1 VPSILDL
8 RRVARQKRL
17 VTTIF
22 TWVGVISCVLGG
34 AGALYQ
40 IAVLFETHRFLR
52 IRPRTPSRVETV
64 TVLMPLYGDEPGLAA
79 NLRAVL
85 DQDWPLL
92 QLVCGVQRADDP
104 AISVVREVQRERPD
118 ADLVLVIDARRHGSN
133 AKVSNLT
140 NMLPHARHAIL
151 VLLDSDMRPRRDWL
165 RAVAGEL
172 EATENGIVTCLYAGR
187 PASRVIWSRLGAQAI
202 DHGFFPSALLGWRLG
217 KRGCFGAT
225 IALSRATLERVGG
238 FARIEDELADDY
250 ALGAA
255 VVARNGG
262 DPRALR
268 LVPHLIDTGVNEP
281 DFRRLWAHELRW
293 GRTIRTLDPAGYAGS
308 GVAFAVPWAL
318 AGAICLGFSPASSAV
333 LACALLARLALVWRV
348 DRGLSSRPTPVHL
361 VLLRDAL
368 SVAVWIGVHCGRD
381 VAWRDHAFRVERD
394 GSLRDRDRAP
404 E

>member
-1 VPSILDL
+1 M
-8 RRVARQKRL
+8 
-17 VTTIF
+17 TTIF
-22 TWVGVISCVLGG
+22 TWLGVISCLLGG

-40 IAVLFETHRFLR
+40 LVVLAETHRFFR
-52 IRPRTPSRVETV
+52 TRPRPPTRTEPV

-85 DQDWPLL
+85 DQDWPRL

-104 AISVVREVQRERPD
+104 AISVVREIQRERPD
-118 ADLVLVIDARRHGSN
+118 ADLVLVVDARRHGSN
-133 AKVSNLT
+133 AKVSNLA
-140 NMLPHARHAIL
+140 NMLPSARHAQL
-151 VLLDSDMRPRRDWL
+151 VLVDSDMRPRRDWL
-165 RAVAGEL
+165 RAVQGEL
-172 EATENGIVTCLYAGR
+172 EATQNGVVTCLYAGR
-187 PASRVIWSRLGAQAI
+187 PRSRVIWSRLGAQAI

-225 IALSRATLERVGG
+225 IALSRATLDRIGG
-238 FARIEDELADDY
+238 FARVQDELADDY

-255 VVARNGG
+255 VVAENGG
-262 DPRALR
+262 DREALR
-268 LVPHLIDTGVNEP
+268 LAPHLIDTGVNEP

-308 GVAFAVPWAL
+308 GITYAVPWAL
-318 AGAICLGFSPASSAV
+318 FGAIWLGFSPVSCAV
-333 LACALLARLALVWRV
+333 LACTLLARLALVWRV

-368 SVAVWIGVHCGRD
+368 SVAAWMGVHCGRD

-394 GSLRDRDRAP
+394 GRLRDRDRAS